1 MSTPFIVLIEGAIGL
16 LDRARDN
23 INDTGKDAFRYEVE
37 NALFTLNGVKSKY
50 HESLD
55 RFVAEPIEP
64 SIKEVK

>member
-37 NALFTLNGVKSKY
+37 HALFTLNGISKKY
-50 HESLD
+50 NESLD

>member
-16 LDRARDN
+16 LDRAKDN
-23 INDTGKDAFRYEVE
+23 INDTGKDAFSYDVE
-37 NALFTLNGVKSKY
+37 TALHSLNSISNKY